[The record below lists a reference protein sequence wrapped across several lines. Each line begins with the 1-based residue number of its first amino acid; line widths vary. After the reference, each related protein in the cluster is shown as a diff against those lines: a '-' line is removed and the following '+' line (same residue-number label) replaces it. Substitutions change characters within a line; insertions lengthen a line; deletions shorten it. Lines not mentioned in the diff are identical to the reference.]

1 MLKQRQCEIFPHK
14 SDRSVRKQE
23 ISDIHFDSVPVS
35 SCKNTDLDIDFAGLI
50 TKNDEI
56 NNSLNNCL
64 GTRQPVIQINSAKS
78 NNSGN
83 GVKCYRSKSVS
94 PSRLTVP
101 HPFKMTLREEKEH
114 TMNELFNDHQH
125 LLENDKELDDEIKVS
140 TTHSIPL
147 TSRIPLYNRIVA
159 EKAHK

>member
-14 SDRSVRKQE
+14 SDRSVRKPDT
-23 ISDIHFDSVPVS
+23 SDVQCDSVPVS

-64 GTRQPVIQINSAKS
+64 GNKPVTQISSAKR
-78 NNSGN
+78 NSVN
-83 GVKCYRSKSVS
+83 GMKCYRSKSVS

-101 HPFKMTLREEKEH
+101 HPFKMTVR
-114 TMNELFNDHQH
+114 
-125 LLENDKELDDEIKVS
+125 
-140 TTHSIPL
+140 
-147 TSRIPLYNRIVA
+147 
-159 EKAHK
+159 